1 MPAKG
6 SVQRGPE
13 LLYQADETPPPGLTL
28 GLGLQLAL
36 LSLGG
41 IVLPPMIVYRASG
54 ATPATLTWVVFAS
67 LLIAGAVTALQAF
80 PIRRLGA
87 GYVLVTGTTAA
98 AIAVSVDALRAGGPG
113 LLAALMIVT
122 ALFQLVC
129 SIRISMFRRILTP
142 TVSGTV
148 LMLVPVTIAPII
160 FGKISEV
167 PPGYPPSSGGVCAL
181 VTLVLI
187 VFVAVKGHRRL
198 RPWAPIIGIVGGAV
212 VAALYGMYDM
222 DRVAQSP
229 WIGLPSPAWPAFEI
243 DLGSSFWGLLPAFL
257 LVSMSCTIRTK
268 SASLAIQDVSWRL
281 PRAPDLRA
289 VQGAIAAEAFAN
301 LLAAVGGTVLHGV
314 RSTTVSLTQIT
325 RVGARRVGL
334 AFGGALIAFAFL
346 PKVIALVLAL
356 PGAVL
361 SAYFTVMLSTLFVA
375 GMKMVA
381 SDGLDHRQTL
391 IAGLSFWIGAGCQYG
406 ILLPDLL
413 SSFAGGLLT
422 SGLSAGGLTAILMTI
437 LLELTAGRRRRL
449 EADLAVSS
457 LPDLGAFV
465 RRFASDT
472 GWAPA
477 MVDRLDAV
485 AEETVLTLLQDDAS
499 PNTHARRLRVTAHR
513 EGGAAVLEFVAKSGD
528 SNIEDRIAV
537 LGDSSPGHPVDREV
551 SLRLLR
557 HLASEVRH
565 RQYHDIDL
573 VTVRVESPESAPEG

>member
-1 MPAKG
+1 MRKIREALRLHYDAGLGVRAISRSLKASPSTVREYLVRAKL
-6 SVQRGPE
+6 Q
-13 LLYQADETPPPGLTL
+13 GLTWPL
-28 GLGLQLAL
+28 PESLDDAAL
-36 LSLGG
+36 LQRL
-41 IVLPPMIVYRASG
+41 YRASG
-54 ATPATLTWVVFAS
+54 ATPTTLTWVVFAS

-129 SIRISMFRRILTP
+129 SLRISMFRRILTP

-160 FGKISEV
+160 FGKISDV
-167 PPGYPPSSGGVCAL
+167 PAGFPPSSGGVCAL

-187 VFVAVKGHRRL
+187 VFVAVKGYRRL
-198 RPWAPIIGIVGGAV
+198 RPWAPIVGIVGGAV

-229 WIGLPSPAWPAFEI
+229 WIGLPSPAWPAFKN

-289 VQGAIAAEAFAN
+289 VQGAVAAEAFAN

-334 AFGGALIAFAFL
+334 GRPRASNAASLPWGRGYRLGAATEFR
-346 PKVIALVLAL
+346 
-356 PGAVL
+356 
-361 SAYFTVMLSTLFVA
+361 ST
-375 GMKMVA
+375 
-381 SDGLDHRQTL
+381 SSH
-391 IAGLSFWIGAGCQYG
+391 
-406 ILLPDLL
+406 
-413 SSFAGGLLT
+413 SSFVKANESSCLTGG
-422 SGLSAGGLTAILMTI
+422 
-437 LLELTAGRRRRL
+437 
-449 EADLAVSS
+449 
-457 LPDLGAFV
+457 
-465 RRFASDT
+465 
-472 GWAPA
+472 
-477 MVDRLDAV
+477 
-485 AEETVLTLLQDDAS
+485 
-499 PNTHARRLRVTAHR
+499 
-513 EGGAAVLEFVAKSGD
+513 
-528 SNIEDRIAV
+528 
-537 LGDSSPGHPVDREV
+537 
-551 SLRLLR
+551 
-557 HLASEVRH
+557 
-565 RQYHDIDL
+565 
-573 VTVRVESPESAPEG
+573 